1 MCSRAVRISQNQSLI
16 DRHPI
21 KIRPVKPT
29 IAILAIPSFSRAAAK
44 LLSPKEKAYM
54 IELLE
59 MNPQLGVVEPGTGG
73 ARKIR
78 LPRIGS
84 GKSGGYRVIYFYH
97 SAESQLWLLDIYA
110 KSDQTSTD
118 RKKIRR
124 CIAEIKQAGRP

>member
-1 MCSRAVRISQNQSLI
+1 M
-16 DRHPI
+16 
-21 KIRPVKPT
+21 KPS